1 MNGVA
6 NSILSFLLSWIRALV
21 YNLWAVVNS
30 DDGGAAFVFLA
41 GHWKTILLFL
51 CIGGLIVDRIVYLLR
66 WRPYYVWASRR
77 DARRRIRHEKKQP
90 PVQAEQ
96 PVWKDSEP
104 IYETAGFQPAPTMA
118 YAPLSQPVQQPT
130 QFYAPVQEEEPVF
143 DDPAMNWEDAQQ
155 EDWQQET
162 LVAFG
167 NPRPEPISYYRDVQA
182 GFAPAVPPEQLYAP
196 RQPYQQEQQTAV
208 HPGLDDM
215 AFRQSFGLEE
225 EEPQPIPV
233 LRAPAFRPFTAPRDE
248 DVAPAKAQ
256 NPFARLA
263 RRARNLVGDDDEN
276 LSIRDLQSTVDVSQ
290 AFHEPVYPQ
299 AFKPMDDDR

>member
-51 CIGGLIVDRIVYLLR
+51 CVGGLIIDRIVYLLR

-77 DARRRIRHEKKQP
+77 DARRSSRQEKKQP
-90 PVQAEQ
+90 PIQAEQ
-96 PVWKDSEP
+96 PVWEDSEP
-104 IYETAGFQPAPTMA
+104 VYETAGFQPVPTLA

-130 QFYAPVQEEEPVF
+130 QYYAPVEEDEPVF
-143 DDPAMNWEDAQQ
+143 DDPSMNWEDAQQ

-167 NPRPEPISYYRDVQA
+167 KPRPEPVSYYRDVQA

-233 LRAPAFRPFTAPRDE
+233 MRAPAFRPFTAPRDE